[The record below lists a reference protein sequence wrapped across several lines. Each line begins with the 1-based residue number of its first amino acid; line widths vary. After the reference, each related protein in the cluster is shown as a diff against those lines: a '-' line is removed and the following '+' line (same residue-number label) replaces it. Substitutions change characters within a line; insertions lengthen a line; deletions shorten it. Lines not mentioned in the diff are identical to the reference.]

1 MTILTKQIKPKRLND
16 KAFFEE
22 FEKAAKVISKEMKKE
37 FEITTIGWD
46 TDVKFEELV
55 SLGPTSID
63 ILVATDNEIYGYVN
77 NGTKGGY
84 KIPKVIKPGGKR
96 LAFRWGG
103 PGSYSA
109 KTATGK
115 QVHNPAGGGTS
126 GNMIFPRQITHP
138 GIKAREFDKLIKKMF
153 EKKFRRA
160 MELALK
166 KGVARSGHAIK

>member
-37 FEITTIGWD
+37 FEITTIGWK
-46 TDVKFEELV
+46 TDVKFEELI

-77 NGTKGGY
+77 DGTRPHVIAAKKG
-84 KIPKVIKPGGKR
+84 KT

-103 PGSYSA
+103 PGSYKA
-109 KTATGK
+109 KTASGK
-115 QVHNPAGGGTS
+115 QVHNPAGGQTS
-126 GNMIFPRQITHP
+126 GKMIFPMAVQHP
-138 GIKAREFDKLIKKMF
+138 GTKAREFDKLIKKMF
-153 EKKFRRA
+153 EKKFTRA

>member
-37 FEITTIGWD
+37 FEITTIGWK

-55 SLGPTSID
+55 SVGPTSID
-63 ILVATDNEIYGYVN
+63 VLVATDNEIYGYVN
-77 NGTKGGY
+77 DGTVPHVITAKKG
-84 KIPKVIKPGGKR
+84 KT

-103 PGSYSA
+103 PGSYRA

-115 QVHNPAGGGTS
+115 QVHNPAGGQTS
-126 GNMIFPRQITHP
+126 GNMIFPMAVQHP
-138 GIKAREFDKLIKKMF
+138 GTKAREFDKLIKKMF
-153 EKKFRRA
+153 EKKFTRA

-166 KGVARSGHAIK
+166 KGVARSGHAMK

>member
-16 KAFFEE
+16 KAFIEE
-22 FEKAAKVISKEMKKE
+22 FEKAAKAIAKEMKKE
-37 FEITTIGWD
+37 FEITTIGWK
-46 TDVKFEELV
+46 TDVKFEELI

-77 NGTKGGY
+77 NGTVPHVIAAKKG
-84 KIPKVIKPGGKR
+84 KT

-103 PGSYSA
+103 PGSYRA
-109 KTATGK
+109 KTARGK
-115 QVHNPAGGGTS
+115 QVHNPAGGQTS
-126 GNMIFPRQITHP
+126 GNMIFPKAVQHP
-138 GIKAREFDKLIKKMF
+138 GTKAREFDKLIKKMF
-153 EKKFRRA
+153 EKKFTRA

>member
-77 NGTKGGY
+77 NGTVPHVIAAKKG
-84 KIPKVIKPGGKR
+84 KT

-103 PGSYSA
+103 PGSYRA
-109 KTATGK
+109 KTARGK
-115 QVHNPAGGGTS
+115 QVHNPAGGQTS
-126 GNMIFPRQITHP
+126 GNMIFPKAVQHP
-138 GIKAREFDKLIKKMF
+138 GTKAREFDKLIKKMF
-153 EKKFRRA
+153 EKKFTRA

-166 KGVARSGHAIK
+166 KGVARSGHAMK